1 MDVEETSRKLRRNL
15 MALAKRRF
23 SPEEAEWLSQ
33 FEDPSEQHQRFMQLW
48 TLKVKENSIDFQ
60 HSLLHECELVLMHL
74 VLCRRLM

>member
-33 FEDPSEQHQRFMQLW
+33 FQDPSEQHQRFMQLW
-48 TLKVKENSIDFQ
+48 TLKVKKSFID
-60 HSLLHECELVLMHL
+60 SELHVTAMILMHL
-74 VLCRRLM
+74 IIAGGLC